1 MNVRGEPV
9 RLVPD
14 QVVLVTGATDGLG
27 KAVAREL
34 ASRRATVLLH
44 GRDTAR
50 GEATLHEVR
59 QATGNDRLRVSL
71 ADFSSLAQVRRLA
84 EAILA
89 GTERLDLLIN
99 NAGVGGTSPRQESQD
114 GHELRFA
121 VNYLAPFLLTHLLL
135 PLLRRSAPARI
146 VNVASAGQAPIDF
159 DDVMLTRA
167 YEPLHAYRQSK
178 LAQIMHTFELAE
190 RLRAQGETHVTV
202 NALHPAS
209 LMPTKMVF
217 EMFGAPM
224 STLEEGTEATLHL
237 AISPDLDGVTGRYFN
252 GRREARALEQAYDP
266 EARRRLWAISEQL
279 CGLAGTAPT
288 DVPPGH
294 RPSRRGGS

>member
-1 MNVRGEPV
+1 
-9 RLVPD
+9 
-14 QVVLVTGATDGLG
+14 
-27 KAVAREL
+27 
-34 ASRRATVLLH
+34 VLLH
-44 GRDTAR
+44 GRDQAR
-50 GEATLHEVR
+50 GEAALSEIR
-59 QATGNDRLRVSL
+59 QATGNDRLRLYL

-84 EAILA
+84 DAILA

-99 NAGVGGTSPRQESQD
+99 NAGVGGTSARQESED
-114 GHELRFA
+114 GYELRFA

-190 RLRAQGETHVTV
+190 RLRAQGETQVTV

-252 GRREARALEQAYDP
+252 GLREARALEQAYDP

-279 CGLAGTAPT
+279 CGLAGTAPLHLDGPIT
-288 DVPPGH
+288 D
-294 RPSRRGGS
+294 RRTGKSGLGEP

>member
-1 MNVRGEPV
+1 MRPV
-9 RLVPD
+9 AG
-14 QVVLVTGATDGLG
+14 QVILVTGATDGLG

-34 ASRRATVLLH
+34 AARRATVLLH
-44 GRDTAR
+44 GRDQAR
-50 GEATLHEVR
+50 GEAALSEIR
-59 QATGNDRLRVSL
+59 QATGNDRLRLYL

-84 EAILA
+84 DAILA

-99 NAGVGGTSPRQESQD
+99 NAGVGGTSARQESED
-114 GHELRFA
+114 GYELRFA
-121 VNYLAPFLLTHLLL
+121 VNYLAPFLLTQLLL

-146 VNVASAGQAPIDF
+146 VNVGSAGQAPIDF

-167 YEPLHAYRQSK
+167 YEPLRAYRQSK
-178 LAQIMHTFELAE
+178 LAQIMYTFQLAE
-190 RLRAQGETHVTV
+190 RLRAQGETQVTV

-252 GRREARALEQAYDP
+252 GLREARALEQAYDP
-266 EARRRLWAISEQL
+266 EARRRLWAISEEL
-279 CGLAGTAPT
+279 CGLAGTAPSS
-288 DVPPGH
+288 PG
-294 RPSRRGGS
+294 RPDHGQTHGKKRAG

>member
-9 RLVPD
+9 KPVPD
-14 QVVLVTGATDGLG
+14 QVILVTGATDGLG

-50 GEATLHEVR
+50 GEATLHEIR

-252 GRREARALEQAYDP
+252 GLREARALEQAYDP